1 MTRTEREHVHN
12 QAQLCTLI
20 QSKDKHTQSTTRHN
34 CACSTHRATSWPEA
48 KDGIRLLLAL
58 ELLDVTVFRL
68 LLALGLLD
76 VTVSQPLLLL
86 GLLDVTVFRLLLLLL
101 GFLL

>member
-1 MTRTEREHVHN
+1 M
-12 QAQLCTLI
+12 QA
-20 QSKDKHTQSTTRHN
+20 QSKDKHSQSTTRHN
-34 CACSTHRATSWPEA
+34 CTRSTHRATSWPEA

-68 LLALGLLD
+68 VLLLGLLD

-86 GLLDVTVFRLLLLLL
+86 L
-101 GFLL
+101 GFVL